1 MSGPGI
7 ALVEGIDVDA
17 LAAAVRSCPAVHDLD
32 RGALGSIAT
41 YLPGRQL
48 AGIRIEQYRVSV
60 QVRVV
65 WDVPVG
71 ELGVQVRR
79 ALAPLIG
86 GRIVDIV
93 VAALSDPTAQD
104 IAMRDIAMRDI
115 AAKRPASSVSVPQD
129 VAPVEKSS
137 GSPAPTEV
145 VRHWSSDRSWSKRTS
160 AGAAPY
166 LAWRAAS
173 RTVSRGITTA
183 ERDVAASK
191 PPSSPTPGKPS
202 RTPTYRAPS
211 TSPSPRRPAAD

>member
-17 LAAAVRSCPAVHDLD
+17 LAAAVRSCPAVDDLD

-48 AGIRIEQYRVSV
+48 AGIRIEQYRVSI

-79 ALAPLIG
+79 AVARFVG
-86 GRIVDIV
+86 GRAVDIV
-93 VAALSDPTAQD
+93 VAAVSDPTA
-104 IAMRDIAMRDI
+104 RDIATRQPALSASDP
-115 AAKRPASSVSVPQD
+115 RPAAPMAPSTSSL
-129 VAPVEKSS
+129 
-137 GSPAPTEV
+137 GPTEPV
-145 VRHWSSDRSWSKRTS
+145 SHWSSDRSWSMLTS

-166 LAWRAAS
+166 LAWRGVS
-173 RTVSRGITTA
+173 STVSRGITTA
-183 ERDVAASK
+183 ER
-191 PPSSPTPGKPS
+191 
-202 RTPTYRAPS
+202 R
-211 TSPSPRRPAAD
+211 